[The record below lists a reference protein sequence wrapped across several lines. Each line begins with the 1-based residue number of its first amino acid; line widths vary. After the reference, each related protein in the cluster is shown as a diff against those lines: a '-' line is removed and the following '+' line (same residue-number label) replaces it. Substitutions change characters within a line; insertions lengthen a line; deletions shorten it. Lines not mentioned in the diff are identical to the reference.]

1 MVVSCDYQ
9 DYLPQ
14 IDSYDRIKDE
24 ESRFVA
30 RPVVSKMAGS
40 AEAPTRHALHIVHS
54 HSQRPLCAVGRE
66 LLCVDVTVD
75 MVARGLVGRT
85 RDQGTCHLLAGSVR
99 SGLTHNR

>member
-1 MVVSCDYQ
+1 MYGCLFACDYQ

-40 AEAPTRHALHIVHS
+40 ADAPTRHALHIVHS
-54 HSQRPLCAVGRE
+54 LTVRDPCALWVVNCSA
-66 LLCVDVTVD
+66 L
-75 MVARGLVGRT
+75 M
-85 RDQGTCHLLAGSVR
+85 
-99 SGLTHNR
+99 